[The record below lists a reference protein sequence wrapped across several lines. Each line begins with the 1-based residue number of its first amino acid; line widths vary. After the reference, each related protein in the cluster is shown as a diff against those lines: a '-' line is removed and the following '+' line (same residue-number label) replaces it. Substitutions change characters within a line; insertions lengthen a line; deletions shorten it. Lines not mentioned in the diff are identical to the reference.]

1 MAKFDSYFLM
11 NLDDAKEYAL
21 AKVTKF
27 DWDQASMQCKEI
39 GDGNLNYVFRVWDA
53 KGNSAIIKQAGESLR
68 ISADMHIST
77 DRNRIESEILLLQ
90 GKLAPGYVPEIYFYD
105 TVMCACGMQD
115 LSDHAIMR
123 TSMLQHKIYPKFAD
137 QISTYMA
144 NTLMGTTD
152 VVLDHK
158 EKKDLQKKYINPE
171 LCEITEDLV
180 YTEPYNDCA
189 GRNNVFAPN
198 AEFVR
203 KELYEDTALQCEVA
217 KLKMDFM
224 CNAQSLIHGDLHT
237 GSIFINDET
246 TMVFDPEFCFYGP
259 MGYDIGNVVANMIFA
274 WCNGDAEISDA
285 QEKAAFCGWVEQVI
299 VDVVD
304 MTMQKMR
311 DYYDAHVKDLMC
323 KNAAFKAY
331 YMDTILADTAAVTGL
346 ELIRRT
352 VGMANVKDLTTIAD
366 ADKRTRAERICVLA
380 AKRYIMERGQQ
391 KTGAD
396 FLKVLK
402 DTVASL

>member
-1 MAKFDSYFLM
+1 MSKFDSYFLM
-11 NLDDAKEYAL
+11 NLEDAKEYACE
-21 AKVTKF
+21 KVTRF
-27 DWDQASMQCKEI
+27 EWDKATMESKEI

-53 KGNSAIIKQAGESLR
+53 KGHSAIIKQAGESLR
-68 ISADMHIST
+68 ISSEMHVST

-115 LSDHAIMR
+115 MSDHMIMR

-137 QISTYMA
+137 QISTFMA

-152 VVLDHK
+152 IVLDHK
-158 EKKDLQKKYINPE
+158 EKKELQKKYINPE

-180 YTEPYNDCA
+180 YTEPYNNCA
-189 GRNNVFAPN
+189 NRNNVFPKN
-198 AEFVR
+198 AEFVQ
-203 KELYEDTALQCEVA
+203 KELYEDETLHLEVA
-217 KLKMDFM
+217 KLKTDFM

-237 GSIFINDET
+237 GSIFINDNT
-246 TMVFDPEFCFYGP
+246 TVVFDPEFCFYGP
-259 MGYDIGNVVANMIFA
+259 MGYDIGNVIANIIFA
-274 WCNGDAEISDA
+274 WCNGDAEIADQA
-285 QEKAAFCGWVEQVI
+285 QRDTFCGWAEQVI
-299 VDVVD
+299 TDVID
-304 MTMQKMR
+304 MTMKKM
-311 DYYDAHVKDLMC
+311 D
-323 KNAAFKAY
+323 AY
-331 YMDTILADTAAVTGL
+331 YTEYVTDRMAKTPGYKEYYLGTILADTAAVTGL

-366 ADKRTRAERICVLA
+366 EGKRARAEKICVLA
-380 AKRYIMERGQQ
+380 AKRYIKERETLH
-391 KTGAD
+391 TGAD